1 MSSHAHTPD
10 HDYASE
16 PRWAGVRE
24 VMTMS
29 WPIILGSMSYTFMDF
44 IDKVFI
50 SQVEDSTRA
59 IAAAGAAGL
68 VSYTLCTLA
77 LGIIGCVG
85 TFVAQSIGRGT
96 PELSASYTWQGIY
109 LSVLAGL
116 LSLLLWPLAPP
127 LFELM
132 RQSPDIIA
140 LEVPYFQLRL
150 PGYMA
155 MAWMTALAAFFQA
168 VGAPRVPMY
177 AAIITNVSDI
187 FMNYALIFGKFGFPE
202 MGLNGA
208 AFSTTIAQWFQV
220 AMLMSVFLSA
230 RFNGEYRTR
239 ASIALHIGRIR
250 ELIRVGSPA
259 GVSMFLDIF
268 NWSLFTVVIVGSFGA
283 VQLAAH
289 NIAISFMHVAFMPA
303 LALNQGIAPIVGRWI
318 GRRDFVRA
326 RKRSHTAIYIAVI
339 YMSIMA
345 GTFAIFGRPLID
357 WIFSDDP
364 EVIALGQK
372 LLILAGI
379 FQGFDAIGIVTMG
392 ALRGAGD
399 TRWMMWATLIVA
411 YGIFI
416 PMALFFAFTLNGQ
429 AFGGWIAAAIYI
441 IIASAVLLWR
451 FNAEKWRD
459 INIFSD
465 EDSLAE
471 PVLSPA
477 K

>member
-1 MSSHAHTPD
+1 MSTPLHTAD

-24 VMTMS
+24 VMVMS

-44 IDKVFI
+44 VDKIFV
-50 SQVEDSTRA
+50 SHVEDGTRA
-59 IAAAGAAGL
+59 MAAAGAAGL
-68 VSYTLCTLA
+68 VSYTLCTFA

-96 PELSASYTWQGIY
+96 PQLSASYTWQGIY
-109 LSVLAGL
+109 LSVFAGL
-116 LSLLLWPLAPP
+116 LSLLLWPLTP
-127 LFELM
+127 LMFSWAG
-132 RQSPDIIA
+132 QTPDLIA

-168 VGAPRVPMY
+168 AGAPRIPMY
-177 AAIITNVSDI
+177 AAIITNLSDV

-208 AFSTTIAQWFQV
+208 ALSTTIAQWFQV
-220 AMLMSVFLSA
+220 AMLMTVFLGA
-230 RFNGEYRTR
+230 RFNGEFRTR
-239 ASIALHIGRIR
+239 SSIALHMGRIR
-250 ELIRVGSPA
+250 ELVRVGIPA
-259 GVSMFLDIF
+259 GASMFMDIF
-268 NWSLFTVVIVGSFGA
+268 NWSIFTVLIVGSFGA

-303 LALNQGIAPIVGRWI
+303 LALNQGIAPIVGKWI
-318 GRRDFVRA
+318 GKKDFVRA

-345 GTFAIFGRPLID
+345 GTFAVFGRPLID

-399 TRWMMWATLIVA
+399 TRWMMWATMIIA

-429 AFGGWIAAAIYI
+429 AFGGWVAAAIYI
-441 IIASAVLLWR
+441 IIASGALLWR
-451 FNAEKWRD
+451 FNREKWRD
-459 INIFSD
+459 INIFDD
-465 EDSLAE
+465 EVQVPD
-471 PVLSPA
+471 PVSA